1 VTLVQ
6 SPAKTGL
13 PPIVAADARLLILGS
28 LPGDASLASE
38 RYYAHPRNQFW
49 RLLEPV
55 AGEPLHDRDYDQ
67 RLQRLRE
74 LGIGL
79 WDTIGSAVRRGSL
92 DGALRAISANPL
104 RDLVD
109 RLPELQAIAF
119 NGATASRIGRR
130 SLVGTALDLI
140 NLPSSSPANT
150 VRFADKA
157 AVWAKLVRYRG
168 A

>member
-1 VTLVQ
+1 M
-6 SPAKTGL
+6 
-13 PPIVAADARLLILGS
+13 
-28 LPGDASLASE
+28 
-38 RYYAHPRNQFW
+38 
-49 RLLEPV
+49 
-55 AGEPLHDRDYDQ
+55 
-67 RLQRLRE
+67 
-74 LGIGL
+74 
-79 WDTIGSAVRRGSL
+79 
-92 DGALRAISANPL
+92 RAISANPL

-109 RLPELQAIAF
+109 RLPEVQAIAF

-140 NLPSSSPANT
+140 DLPSSSPANT